1 MTRPRPKALF
11 FGAIGTLAETSELQ
25 RRAYNAAFAQAGLD
39 WTWSPDRYRDL
50 LRDPGGTRRIAAE
63 ARRRGVVVDAEA
75 IHRCKV
81 TNFRN
86 IVQAE
91 GLTPRPGVLE
101 TLDRARGHG
110 LCIGW
115 VTTTGRDT
123 VDLMLEGFGGAISA
137 ATFDFICDARNVGR
151 PKPAPDIYLLALE
164 RAGVAPRDA
173 RAVEDTPES
182 AAAAVA
188 AGLPTIATPGWA
200 AQDRSFPDAVHVV
213 PALSPAVLG

>member
-1 MTRPRPKALF
+1 MKRSSPKALF

-25 RRAYNAAFAQAGLD
+25 RRAHNAAFAQAGLD
-39 WTWSPDRYRDL
+39 WTWNRDRYRDL

-63 ARRRGVVVDAEA
+63 ARRREVAVDAEA
-75 IHRCKV
+75 IHRRKV
-81 TNFRN
+81 ANFRD
-86 IVQAE
+86 IVRTE

-101 TLDRARGHG
+101 TLDRARGQG
-110 LCIGW
+110 LCVGW

-137 ATFDFICDARNVGR
+137 ATFDFICDARDVGR
-151 PKPAPDIYLLALE
+151 PKPAPDIYLLALA
-164 RAGVAPRDA
+164 RAGVAAQGA

-188 AGLPTIATPGWA
+188 AGLPTFATPGWA
-200 AQDRSFPDAVHVV
+200 AQDRRFPDEVPVV